1 MFLLFCSGRSPTCAV
16 MEPERWTRTL
26 PAGAA
31 LDDDAEVCVGILLPA
46 RTPCRLESGAG
57 VAEDG
62 VETTTTSFCC

>member
-1 MFLLFCSGRSPTCAV
+1 

-31 LDDDAEVCVGILLPA
+31 LDDDAKVCVGILLPA